1 MLYALICT
9 DKPGSAALRLDVRPR
24 HLAYIEQHKSHVPI
38 AGPFLSED
46 GQSMTGS
53 LIILDADSLEAAKAF
68 SASDP
73 YTQAGLFS
81 HVEIKPWRWSI
92 GNTKA

>member
-9 DKPGSAALRLDVRPR
+9 DKPGSSTLRLEVRPK
-24 HLAYIEQHKSHVPI
+24 HFAYIEQHKSKVPI

-53 LIILDADSLEAAKAF
+53 LIVLEAESLEAAKAF

>member
-1 MLYALICT
+1 MLFALICT
-9 DKPGSAALRLDVRPR
+9 DKPGSAAVRLEARPR
-24 HLAYIEQHKSHVPI
+24 HLAYIEQHKSKVPI

-53 LIILDADSLEAAKAF
+53 LIVLEAENLEAAKAF
-68 SASDP
+68 SANDP

-81 HVEIKPWRWSI
+81 HVDIKPWRWTI